1 MRATP
6 ATIRIELEI
15 RVVFEDDTETRA
27 AILEILRKAGGDLK
41 AHILYRFADR
51 AVGLFVA
58 ERPAEAALALK
69 DAGFPVETE
78 TVVTLAAEHRRG
90 LFAHLA
96 RTLAA
101 EGITIGYS
109 YSAAVDGRSLVV
121 LRTDNNPKA
130 EDVLR
135 NFLVL
140 PES

>member
-1 MRATP
+1 M
-6 ATIRIELEI
+6 
-15 RVVFEDDTETRA
+15 
-27 AILEILRKAGGDLK
+27 
-41 AHILYRFADR
+41 
-51 AVGLFVA
+51 
-58 ERPAEAALALK
+58 ALK

-121 LRTDNNPKA
+121 LRTDSAGHEVWTSRFFSYESPRAYGLDIVPAPDNGWTICGKA
-130 EDVLR
+130 G
-135 NFLVL
+135 
-140 PES
+140 SG